1 MPNKQNATRIKSNVK
16 LEVPSKYKVIMHN
29 DDFTTMDFVVIVLQD
44 VFMKSEDEAE
54 RLMLEVHHKG
64 QAVVG
69 IYSFD
74 VATTKAE
81 RAMEMAKQQGFP
93 FRLTVEQA

>member
-44 VFMKSEDEAE
+44 VFMKNEDEAE